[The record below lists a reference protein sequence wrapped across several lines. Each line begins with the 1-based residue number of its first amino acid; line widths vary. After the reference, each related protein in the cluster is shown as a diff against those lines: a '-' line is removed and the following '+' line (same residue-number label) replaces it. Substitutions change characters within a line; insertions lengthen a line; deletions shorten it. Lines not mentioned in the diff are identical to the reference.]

1 MKEMC
6 CEFKLKSTHGL
17 LLAVPQ
23 HTSKCQDKGLIF
35 TFWPLL
41 MLRCMSYSCHSLLR
55 HHLPHLF
62 LSIPTFPTKKKL
74 FPYLSQPFSVMHEQV
89 MGCFHLHESF
99 ISRFTAQLHLL
110 TLSPT
115 LNTQNAFPPQED
127 YALNLPG
134 VSNKSDK

>member
-1 MKEMC
+1 MPRQRIHFHFLAIVNASLHE
-6 CEFKLKSTHGL
+6 L
-17 LLAVPQ
+17 LLSQSAETP
-23 HTSKCQDKGLIF
+23 SPPPISLN
-35 TFWPLL
+35 
-41 MLRCMSYSCHSLLR
+41 SYISQGKK
-55 HHLPHLF
+55 
-62 LSIPTFPTKKKL
+62 KKKL

>member
-17 LLAVPQ
+17 LLAVSQ

-62 LSIPTFPTKKKL
+62 LSIPTFPRKKKNSL
-74 FPYLSQPFSVMHEQV
+74 IY
-89 MGCFHLHESF
+89 
-99 ISRFTAQLHLL
+99 
-110 TLSPT
+110 
-115 LNTQNAFPPQED
+115 
-127 YALNLPG
+127 LNL
-134 VSNKSDK
+134 SLLCMNKLWAASIFMSHLSLDLLPNSIYSLSLPHSIHRTRFLPRRTMH